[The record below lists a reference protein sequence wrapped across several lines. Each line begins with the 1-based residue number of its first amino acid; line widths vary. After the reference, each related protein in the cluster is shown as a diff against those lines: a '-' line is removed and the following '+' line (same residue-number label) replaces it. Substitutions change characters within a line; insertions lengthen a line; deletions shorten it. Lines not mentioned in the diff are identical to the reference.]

1 MSAMPAA
8 RVFLVDDHPLVRDGL
23 KMLIEAEHDLVV
35 VGEAEEPG
43 EALAAIA
50 ADPPDV
56 ALVDLSLKRGSGLDV
71 IKALRT
77 RQPQVQTLVLSMHD
91 AISDVERALRAGARG
106 YVMKGES
113 SSQIVPAI
121 RCVLAGRIY
130 ATPEVFSRLTERMT
144 RASAAPDVA
153 LADVLSD
160 REMHVFRRLGEG
172 HSTRR
177 IADEL
182 HVSQKTVQTY
192 CARIKEKVG
201 LDDGTELAIAAI
213 RWRESGRL

>member
-1 MSAMPAA
+1 
-8 RVFLVDDHPLVRDGL
+8 
-23 KMLIEAEHDLVV
+23 
-35 VGEAEEPG
+35 
-43 EALAAIA
+43 
-50 ADPPDV
+50 
-56 ALVDLSLKRGSGLDV
+56 
-71 IKALRT
+71 
-77 RQPQVQTLVLSMHD
+77 
-91 AISDVERALRAGARG
+91 
-106 YVMKGES
+106 MKGES

>member
-1 MSAMPAA
+1 MTTSAPA
-8 RVFLVDDHPLVRDGL
+8 RVFIVDDHPLVRDGL
-23 KMLIEAEHDLVV
+23 KMLLESEHDLVV
-35 VGEAEEPG
+35 VGEADEPTA
-43 EALAAIA
+43 ALAAIV

-56 ALVDLSLKRGSGLDV
+56 VVVDLSLRRGSGLDV
-71 IKALRT
+71 IKALRA
-77 RQPQVQTLVLSMHD
+77 RLPQVHTLVLSMHE
-91 AISDVERALRAGARG
+91 AISDVERAVRAGARG

-144 RASAAPDVA
+144 RASSV
-153 LADVLSD
+153 ADVHIADALSD

-182 HVSQKTVQTY
+182 SVSQKTVQTY
-192 CARIKEKVG
+192 CARIKEKIG